1 MTTSKKNLL
10 LTLLLA
16 LTLLISACGV
26 QTSSPQPATE
36 QPEVPAAPEE
46 PVVEEPAQEPTEEV
60 PAEPAAGPIVVV
72 DVIGREV
79 TLEKPATKLT
89 GTHNPTLNAA
99 VVLGGGGKYLV
110 GFGNKSM
117 SRALYEQVIE
127 GFEELPEVGKGSNIN
142 MESVIALGT
151 DLVIL
156 PERHQDLV
164 PQFEAANIPV
174 LVILDST
181 ESFDTVRQTLTLL
194 STALGEEA
202 RAEKI
207 VTFLDAQLETAE
219 TLLKDVTEKP
229 SVVFL
234 GSSSALSVAPGSM
247 IQTSLI
253 EAGGGVNAVSGV
265 DGVGKFIDVS
275 IEQIISWNPEVIW
288 IPQYADYTIDD
299 LLNDP
304 AWSSISA
311 IQNKRVYVFPS
322 SIEPWDQP
330 TAAVGLGVAW
340 ALHNLHPDL
349 YTKEALMQNVDEFYT
364 IVYDKTFTAEQL
376 GIE

>member
-1 MTTSKKNLL
+1 MSQSIKKIVLPLVLAFMLL
-10 LTLLLA
+10 V
-16 LTLLISACGV
+16 SACV
-26 QTSSPQPATE
+26 AQAPTTEPTAPAEPT
-36 QPEVPAAPEE
+36 VAATE
-46 PVVEEPAQEPTEEV
+46 PVVVEPTEEV
-60 PAEPAAGPIVVV
+60 TAEPTVEPLVIV

-79 TLEKPATKLT
+79 TLQQPATKLT

-110 GFGNKSM
+110 GFGSKSM
-117 SRALYEQVIE
+117 GRGLYEQVIE

-142 MESVIALGT
+142 LESVIASGA

-181 ESFDTVRQTLTLL
+181 ENFETVKQTLKILGM
-194 STALGEEA
+194 ALGENEK
-202 RAEKI
+202 AEK
-207 VTFLDAQLETAE
+207 VSSFLDSQLENAQ

-229 SVVFL
+229 SVLFL

-265 DGVGKFIDVS
+265 ENVGGFADVS
-275 IEQIISWNPEVIW
+275 IEQIIAWNPDVIW
-288 IPQYADYTIDD
+288 FPAYSDYTAED

-311 IQNKRVYVFPS
+311 IQNKRVYEFPS
-322 SIEPWDQP
+322 QLEPWDQP
-330 TAAVGLGVAW
+330 TAVLALGIDW
-340 ALHNLHPDL
+340 ALYNLHPDL
-349 YTKEALMQNVDEFYT
+349 YGFEDLMKNVDEFYT
-364 IVYDKTFTAEQL
+364 MVYDKTFTAEQL

>member
-1 MTTSKKNLL
+1 MSKSIKKIVLPLL
-10 LTLLLA
+10 LTVMLLV
-16 LTLLISACGV
+16 SACVV
-26 QTSSPQPATE
+26 QTPTAEPTTPPEPTLAPTEPA
-36 QPEVPAAPEE
+36 
-46 PVVEEPAQEPTEEV
+46 VVEPSEEPTEEV
-60 PAEPAAGPIVVV
+60 TAEPTVEPIAVV

-79 TLEKPATKLT
+79 SFENPATKLV

-117 SRALYEQVIE
+117 GRGLYEKVID
-127 GFEELPEVGKGSNIN
+127 GFNEMPEVGKGSNIN
-142 MESVIALGT
+142 LESVIATGA

-156 PERHQDLV
+156 PKRHQDLV
-164 PQFEAANIPV
+164 PQFEEAKIPV

-181 ESFDTVRQTLTLL
+181 ESFDTVKQTLTLL
-194 STALGEEA
+194 GTVLGESEK
-202 RAEKI
+202 AEKVNSFI
-207 VTFLDAQLETAE
+207 DTQIENAQ
-219 TLLKDVTEKP
+219 TLLKDTTTKP

-265 DGVGKFIDVS
+265 EGVGGFVDVS
-275 IEQIISWNPEVIW
+275 IEQIIAWNPEVIW
-288 IPQYADYTIDD
+288 YPTYANYTADD

-311 IQNKRVYVFPS
+311 IQNKRVYAFPS
-322 SIEPWDQP
+322 NLEPWDQP
-330 TAAVGLGVAW
+330 TAALALGLDW
-340 ALHNLHPDL
+340 ALYNLHPDL
-349 YTKEALMQNVDEFYT
+349 YSFEALMKDVDEFYT
-364 IVYDKTFTAEQL
+364 MVYDKTFTAEQL

>member
-1 MTTSKKNLL
+1 MSKSVRKFVLPLMLAVMLL
-10 LTLLLA
+10 M
-16 LTLLISACGV
+16 SACV
-26 QTSSPQPATE
+26 TQTPPTQPANPPEPTAPATE
-36 QPEVPAAPEE
+36 SI
-46 PVVEEPAQEPTEEV
+46 VEEPTAEPTEEV
-60 PAEPAAGPIVVV
+60 IAEPTAEPIVIV
-72 DVIGREV
+72 DVVGREV
-79 TLEKPATKLT
+79 TLEKPATKLV

-117 SRALYEQVIE
+117 GRGLYEQVIE
-127 GFEELPEVGKGSNIN
+127 GFDDMLEVGRGSNIN
-142 MESVIALGT
+142 LESVIASGAE
-151 DLVIL
+151 LVIL

-181 ESFDTVRQTLTLL
+181 ESFETIQQTLTLL
-194 STALGEEA
+194 GMALGESEK
-202 RAEKI
+202 AEQI
-207 VTFLDAQLETAE
+207 GSFLNRQLENAQ
-219 TLLKDVTEKP
+219 TLLKDTTEKP
-229 SVVFL
+229 SVLFL

-253 EAGGGVNAVSGV
+253 EAAGGVNAVSGV
-265 DGVGKFIDVS
+265 EGLGGFVDVS
-275 IEQIISWNPEVIW
+275 IEQIIAWDPDVIW
-288 IPQYADYTIDD
+288 FPQYSDYTAED

-311 IQNKRVYVFPS
+311 VQNNRVHQFPS
-322 SIEPWDQP
+322 RLEPWDQP
-330 TAAVGLGVAW
+330 TAAVALGIDW
-340 ALHNLHPDL
+340 ALHSLHPDL
-349 YTKEALMQNVDEFYT
+349 YSLEDLMKSVDEFFT

>member
-1 MTTSKKNLL
+1 MSKSIKKIVLPLVLVAMLL
-10 LTLLLA
+10 V
-16 LTLLISACGV
+16 SACV
-26 QTSSPQPATE
+26 TTAPTAEPITP
-36 QPEVPAAPEE
+36 PEPTLAPTE
-46 PVVEEPAQEPTEEV
+46 PVVEEPTAEPTEEV
-60 PAEPAAGPIVVV
+60 TAAPTAEPIVIV

-79 TLEKPATKLT
+79 TLQQPATKLT

-110 GFGNKSM
+110 GFGSKSM
-117 SRALYEQVIE
+117 GRGLYEQVIE

-142 MESVIALGT
+142 LESVIASGA

-181 ESFDTVRQTLTLL
+181 ENFETVKQTLNILGV
-194 STALGEEA
+194 ALGENEK
-202 RAEKI
+202 AEKI
-207 VTFLDAQLETAE
+207 SSFLDIQLENAQ

-229 SVVFL
+229 SVLFL

-253 EAGGGVNAVSGV
+253 EAGGGLNAVSGV
-265 DGVGKFIDVS
+265 ENVGGFADVS
-275 IEQIISWNPEVIW
+275 IEQIITWNPDVIW
-288 IPQYADYTIDD
+288 FPAYSDYTAED

-311 IQNKRVYVFPS
+311 IQNKRVYEFPS
-322 SIEPWDQP
+322 QLEPWDQP
-330 TAAVGLGVAW
+330 TAVLALGIDW
-340 ALHNLHPDL
+340 ALNNLHPDL
-349 YTKEALMQNVDEFYT
+349 YSSEALMENVDEFYT

>member
-1 MTTSKKNLL
+1 MSKPIKKIVLPIVLAVMLL
-10 LTLLLA
+10 V
-16 LTLLISACGV
+16 SACAA
-26 QTSSPQPATE
+26 QTPTAEPTTP
-36 QPEVPAAPEE
+36 PEPTIAPTE
-46 PVVEEPAQEPTEEV
+46 PVVGEPT
-60 PAEPAAGPIVVV
+60 AEPTKEETAEPTAKPIVIV

-79 TLEKPATKLT
+79 TLEQPATKLT

-110 GFGNKSM
+110 GFGSKSM
-117 SRALYEQVIE
+117 GRGLYEQVIE
-127 GFEELPEVGKGSNIN
+127 GFDALPEVGKGSNIN
-142 MESVIALGT
+142 IESVIATGA

-181 ESFDTVRQTLTLL
+181 ENFETVKQTLKLL
-194 STALGEEA
+194 GMAIGENEK
-202 RAEKI
+202 AEKI
-207 VTFLDAQLETAE
+207 NSFLDSQLENAQ

-229 SVVFL
+229 SVLFL
-234 GSSSALSVAPGSM
+234 GGSSALSVAPGSM

-265 DGVGKFIDVS
+265 EGLGGFVDVS
-275 IEQIISWNPEVIW
+275 IEQIIAWNPDVIW
-288 IPQYADYTIDD
+288 FPQYADFTADD

-311 IQNKRVYVFPS
+311 IQNKRVYEFPS
-322 SIEPWDQP
+322 KLEPWDQP
-330 TAAVGLGVAW
+330 TAALALGIDW
-340 ALHNLHPDL
+340 ALHNLYPDL
-349 YTKEALMQNVDEFYT
+349 YTLEALMKNVDEFYT

>member
-1 MTTSKKNLL
+1 MSKSIKKIVLPLVLVVLL
-10 LTLLLA
+10 LV
-16 LTLLISACGV
+16 SACIT
-26 QTSSPQPATE
+26 QAPTSEPTTP
-36 QPEVPAAPEE
+36 PEPTLAPTE
-46 PVVEEPAQEPTEEV
+46 PVVEEPTAQPTEEV
-60 PAEPAAGPIVVV
+60 TAEPAAEPIVIV

-79 TLEKPATKLT
+79 TLEQPATKLT
-89 GTHNPTLNAA
+89 GNHNPTLNAA

-110 GFGNKSM
+110 GFGSKSM
-117 SRALYEQVIE
+117 GRALYEQVIE

-142 MESVIALGT
+142 LESVIASGA

-156 PERHQDLV
+156 PKRHQDLV

-181 ESFDTVRQTLTLL
+181 ESFETVKQTLQLL
-194 STALGEEA
+194 GMAVGENEK
-202 RAEKI
+202 AEKI
-207 VTFLDAQLETAE
+207 NSFLDSQLENAQ
-219 TLLKDVTEKP
+219 TLLKDITEKP
-229 SVVFL
+229 SVLFL

-265 DGVGKFIDVS
+265 EGEGGFVDVS
-275 IEQIISWNPEVIW
+275 IEQIIAWNPDVIW
-288 IPQYADYTIDD
+288 FPAYSDYTAED

-311 IQNKRVYVFPS
+311 IQNKRVYEFPS
-322 SIEPWDQP
+322 QLEPWDQP
-330 TAAVGLGVAW
+330 TAVLALGIDW
-340 ALHNLHPDL
+340 ALNNLHPDL
-349 YTKEALMQNVDEFYT
+349 YSSEALMENVDEFYT

>member
-1 MTTSKKNLL
+1 MSKSIKKIVLPLVLVAMLL
-10 LTLLLA
+10 V
-16 LTLLISACGV
+16 SACIT
-26 QTSSPQPATE
+26 QAPTAEPTTP
-36 QPEVPAAPEE
+36 PEPTLAPTE
-46 PVVEEPAQEPTEEV
+46 PVVEEPTAQPTEEV
-60 PAEPAAGPIVVV
+60 TAEPAAEPIVIV

-79 TLEKPATKLT
+79 TLEQPATKLT

-110 GFGNKSM
+110 GFGSKSM
-117 SRALYEQVIE
+117 GRALYEQVIE

-142 MESVIALGT
+142 LESVIASGA

-156 PERHQDLV
+156 PKRHQDLV

-181 ESFDTVRQTLTLL
+181 ESFETVKQTLQLL
-194 STALGEEA
+194 GMAVGENEK
-202 RAEKI
+202 AEKI
-207 VTFLDAQLETAE
+207 NSFLDSQLENAQ
-219 TLLKDVTEKP
+219 TLLKDITEKP
-229 SVVFL
+229 SVLFL

-265 DGVGKFIDVS
+265 EGEGGFVDVS
-275 IEQIISWNPEVIW
+275 IEQIIAWNPDVIW
-288 IPQYADYTIDD
+288 FPAYSDYTAED

-304 AWSSISA
+304 AWSSVSA
-311 IQNKRVYVFPS
+311 IQNKRVYEFPS
-322 SIEPWDQP
+322 QLEPWDQP
-330 TAAVGLGVAW
+330 TAVLALGIDW
-340 ALHNLHPDL
+340 ALNNLHPDL
-349 YTKEALMQNVDEFYT
+349 YSSEALMENVDEFYT

>member
-1 MTTSKKNLL
+1 MSKSIKKIVLPLVLVVLL
-10 LTLLLA
+10 LV
-16 LTLLISACGV
+16 SACIT
-26 QTSSPQPATE
+26 QAPTSEPTTP
-36 QPEVPAAPEE
+36 PEPTLAPTE
-46 PVVEEPAQEPTEEV
+46 PVVEEPTAQPTEEV
-60 PAEPAAGPIVVV
+60 TAEPAAEPIVIV

-79 TLEKPATKLT
+79 TLEQPATKLT

-110 GFGNKSM
+110 GFGSKSM
-117 SRALYEQVIE
+117 GRALYEQVIE

-142 MESVIALGT
+142 LESVIASGA

-156 PERHQDLV
+156 PKRHQDLV

-181 ESFDTVRQTLTLL
+181 ESFETVKQTLQLL
-194 STALGEEA
+194 GMAVGENEK
-202 RAEKI
+202 AEKI
-207 VTFLDAQLETAE
+207 NSFLDSQLENAQ
-219 TLLKDVTEKP
+219 TLLKDITEKP
-229 SVVFL
+229 SVLFL

-265 DGVGKFIDVS
+265 EGEGGFVDVS
-275 IEQIISWNPEVIW
+275 IEQIIAWNPDVIW
-288 IPQYADYTIDD
+288 FPAYSDYTAED

-311 IQNKRVYVFPS
+311 IQNKRVYEFPS
-322 SIEPWDQP
+322 QLEPWDQP
-330 TAAVGLGVAW
+330 TAVLALGIDW
-340 ALHNLHPDL
+340 ALNNLHPDL
-349 YTKEALMQNVDEFYT
+349 YSSEALMENVDEFYT

>member
-1 MTTSKKNLL
+1 
-10 LTLLLA
+10 
-16 LTLLISACGV
+16 
-26 QTSSPQPATE
+26 
-36 QPEVPAAPEE
+36 
-46 PVVEEPAQEPTEEV
+46 VEEPTTEPTEAV
-60 PAEPAAGPIVVV
+60 VVEPAAEPIVIV

-79 TLEKPATKLT
+79 TLEKPATKLV

-117 SRALYEQVIE
+117 GRGLYEQVID
-127 GFEELPEVGKGSNIN
+127 GYDDLLEVGKGSNIN
-142 MESVIALGT
+142 MESVIASGA

-164 PQFEAANIPV
+164 PQFEAVNIPV

-181 ESFDTVRQTLTLL
+181 ESFETVKTDLETSSAWLL
-194 STALGEEA
+194 VRTKK
-202 RAEKI
+202 REKI
-207 VTFLDAQLETAE
+207 NAFIDSQINNAQ
-219 TLLKDVTEKP
+219 TLLKDTTEKP
-229 SVVFL
+229 SVLFL

-265 DGVGKFIDVS
+265 EGVGGFVDVS
-275 IEQIISWNPEVIW
+275 IEQIIAWNPDVIW
-288 IPQYADYTIDD
+288 FPQYSDYTAED

-304 AWSSISA
+304 AWSNISA
-311 IQNKRVYVFPS
+311 IQNKRVYEFPS
-322 SIEPWDQP
+322 KLEPWDQP
-330 TAAVGLGVAW
+330 TAAVALGIDW
-340 ALHNLHPDL
+340 ALYNLHPDL
-349 YTKEALMQNVDEFYT
+349 YSFEALMKNVDEFYT
-364 IVYDKTFTAEQL
+364 MVYDKTFTAEQL

>member
-1 MTTSKKNLL
+1 MSKSIKKIVLS
-10 LTLLLA
+10 LLLA
-16 LTLLISACGV
+16 VMLLVSACVV
-26 QTSSPQPATE
+26 QTPTAEPTTPPEPTLAPTEPA
-36 QPEVPAAPEE
+36 
-46 PVVEEPAQEPTEEV
+46 VVEPTEEPTEEV
-60 PAEPAAGPIVVV
+60 TAEPTVEPIAVV

-79 TLEKPATKLT
+79 SFENPATKLV

-117 SRALYEQVIE
+117 GRGLYEKVID
-127 GFEELPEVGKGSNIN
+127 GFNEMPEVGKGSNIN
-142 MESVIALGT
+142 LESVIATGA

-156 PERHQDLV
+156 PKRHQDLV
-164 PQFEAANIPV
+164 PQFEEAKIPV

-181 ESFDTVRQTLTLL
+181 ESFDTVKQTLTLL
-194 STALGEEA
+194 GTVLGESEK
-202 RAEKI
+202 AEKVNSFI
-207 VTFLDAQLETAE
+207 DTQIENAQ
-219 TLLKDVTEKP
+219 TLLKDTTTKP

-265 DGVGKFIDVS
+265 EGVGGFVDVS
-275 IEQIISWNPEVIW
+275 IEQIIAWNPEVIW
-288 IPQYADYTIDD
+288 YPTYANYTADD

-311 IQNKRVYVFPS
+311 IQNKRVYAFPS
-322 SIEPWDQP
+322 NLEPWDQP
-330 TAAVGLGVAW
+330 TAALALGLDW
-340 ALHNLHPDL
+340 ALYNLHPDL
-349 YTKEALMQNVDEFYT
+349 YSFEALMKDVDEFYT
-364 IVYDKTFTAEQL
+364 MVYDKTFTAEQL

>member
-1 MTTSKKNLL
+1 MSKSIKKIVLS
-10 LTLLLA
+10 LLLA
-16 LTLLISACGV
+16 VMLLVSACVV
-26 QTSSPQPATE
+26 QTPTAEPTTPPEPTLAPTEPA
-36 QPEVPAAPEE
+36 
-46 PVVEEPAQEPTEEV
+46 VVEPTEEPTEEV
-60 PAEPAAGPIVVV
+60 TAEPTVEPIAVV

-79 TLEKPATKLT
+79 SFENPATKLV

-117 SRALYEQVIE
+117 GRGLYEKVID
-127 GFEELPEVGKGSNIN
+127 GFNEMPEVGKGSNIN
-142 MESVIALGT
+142 LESVIATGA

-156 PERHQDLV
+156 PKRHQDLV
-164 PQFEAANIPV
+164 PQFEEAKIPV

-181 ESFDTVRQTLTLL
+181 ESFDTVKQTLTLL
-194 STALGEEA
+194 GTVLGESEK
-202 RAEKI
+202 AEKVNSFI
-207 VTFLDAQLETAE
+207 DSQIENAQ
-219 TLLKDVTEKP
+219 TLLKDTTTKP

-265 DGVGKFIDVS
+265 EGVGGFVDVS
-275 IEQIISWNPEVIW
+275 IEQIIAWNPEVIW
-288 IPQYADYTIDD
+288 YPTYANYTADD

-311 IQNKRVYVFPS
+311 IQNKRVYAFPS
-322 SIEPWDQP
+322 NLEPWDQP
-330 TAAVGLGVAW
+330 TAALALGLDW
-340 ALHNLHPDL
+340 ALYNLHPDL
-349 YTKEALMQNVDEFYT
+349 YSFEALMKDVDEFYT
-364 IVYDKTFTAEQL
+364 MVYDKTFTAEQL

>member
-1 MTTSKKNLL
+1 MSKSIKKIVLPLVLVVLL
-10 LTLLLA
+10 LV
-16 LTLLISACGV
+16 SACIT
-26 QTSSPQPATE
+26 QAPTSEPTTP
-36 QPEVPAAPEE
+36 PEPTLAPTE
-46 PVVEEPAQEPTEEV
+46 PVVEEPTAQPTEEV
-60 PAEPAAGPIVVV
+60 TAEPAAEPIVIV

-79 TLEKPATKLT
+79 TLEQPATKLT

-99 VVLGGGGKYLV
+99 VVLGGGGKCLV
-110 GFGNKSM
+110 GFGSKSM
-117 SRALYEQVIE
+117 GRALYEQVIE

-142 MESVIALGT
+142 LESVIASGA

-156 PERHQDLV
+156 PKRHQDLV

-181 ESFDTVRQTLTLL
+181 ESFETVKQTLQLL
-194 STALGEEA
+194 GMAVGENEK
-202 RAEKI
+202 AEKI
-207 VTFLDAQLETAE
+207 NSFLDSQLENAQ
-219 TLLKDVTEKP
+219 TLLKDITEKP
-229 SVVFL
+229 SVLFL

-265 DGVGKFIDVS
+265 EGEGGFVDVS
-275 IEQIISWNPEVIW
+275 IEQIIAWNPDVIW
-288 IPQYADYTIDD
+288 FPAYSDYTAED

-311 IQNKRVYVFPS
+311 IQNKRVYEFPS
-322 SIEPWDQP
+322 QLEPWDQP
-330 TAAVGLGVAW
+330 TAVLALGIDW
-340 ALHNLHPDL
+340 ALNNLHPDL
-349 YTKEALMQNVDEFYT
+349 YSSEALMENVDEFYT